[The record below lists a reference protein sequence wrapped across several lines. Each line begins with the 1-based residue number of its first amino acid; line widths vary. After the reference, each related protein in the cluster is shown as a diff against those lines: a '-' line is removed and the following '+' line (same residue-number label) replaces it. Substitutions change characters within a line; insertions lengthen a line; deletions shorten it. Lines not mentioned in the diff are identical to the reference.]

1 MCLIM
6 KKLFTLGLI
15 ALTTLTL
22 ASCTNKRDTGEQSTQ
37 NNTSNVQK
45 SKEMTVADIAY
56 SKKPILAFSVYANH
70 LAYNEV
76 PNEIYVFQK
85 GKVRSYRIYTDEDS
99 EKKFQFKSLLKLSDE
114 EIIAKVK
121 KQNEKY
127 IKNEKKHIEDEVA
140 RYSSYK
146 TAKEFTDKAGYNSI
160 ADNNSEDG
168 DEGPVYD
175 SLSSETKQELEQA
188 FNENYKPNL
197 EILNEI
203 VPNIELIEK
212 PYRESK
218 IDKILATADST
229 GNTTVF
235 EEIKLSGKEKR
246 YQYGNLSN
254 ISSFLNNNDLLM
266 SKLNKE
272 ELKKQYTVINDSY
285 SLGIDFYPI
294 GTHEFTILDTKL
306 KGYAEDKK
314 NERYILFRVDKN
326 SNINYVLDKVS
337 DDRIKLDD

>member
-1 MCLIM
+1 M
-6 KKLFTLGLI
+6 KKFFKLGLV
-15 ALTTLTL
+15 ALTVLTL
-22 ASCTNKRDTGEQSTQ
+22 ASCAKKEESSGSPSE
-37 NNTSNVQK
+37 NNTSVTK
-45 SKEMTVADIAY
+45 SKDVSVADIAN

-76 PNEIYVFQK
+76 PNGIYVFQK
-85 GKVRSYRIYTDEDS
+85 GKVQSYRIYTDEDS

-121 KQNEKY
+121 KQNENY
-127 IKNEKKHIEDEVA
+127 IKNEKKHIEDKLA

-146 TAKEFTDKAGYNSI
+146 TAQELTDKAGYNSI
-160 ADNNSEDG
+160 ADNNVDG
-168 DEGPVYD
+168 DEAPAYD
-175 SLSSETKQELEQA
+175 SLSPETKQELEQA

-197 EILNEI
+197 EILKEI

-218 IDKILATADST
+218 IDKILVTADST
-229 GNTTVF
+229 GNNTVF
-235 EEIKLSGKEKR
+235 EKIKINGKEKR
-246 YQYGNLSN
+246 YKYGNLSELDAR
-254 ISSFLNNNDLLM
+254 LNNDDLLM

-272 ELKKQYTVINDSY
+272 QLKEQYTVINESY
-285 SLGIDFYPI
+285 SLGIDFYSI
-294 GTHEFTILDTKL
+294 GAHEFTILDTKL

-314 NERYILFRVDKN
+314 FKQFILFRVDNN

-337 DDRIKLDD
+337 DDRVELDD

>member
-1 MCLIM
+1 M
-6 KKLFTLGLI
+6 KKFFKLGLVV
-15 ALTTLTL
+15 LTVLTL
-22 ASCTNKRDTGEQSTQ
+22 ASCAKKEESSGSPSE
-37 NNTSNVQK
+37 NNTSVTK
-45 SKEMTVADIAY
+45 SKDVSVADIAN

-76 PNEIYVFQK
+76 PSGIYVFQK
-85 GKVRSYRIYTDEDS
+85 GKVRSYRIHTDDDS

-127 IKNEKKHIEDEVA
+127 IKDEKKLIEDKLA

-146 TAKEFTDKAGYNSI
+146 TAKEFTDKAGFNSI
-160 ADNNSEDG
+160 ADNRSEDDDKG
-168 DEGPVYD
+168 DEVPVYD
-175 SLSSETKQELEQA
+175 SLSPETKQALEQA
-188 FNENYKPNL
+188 FSENYKPNL

-218 IDKILATADST
+218 IDKISVKADST
-229 GNTTVF
+229 GNNTIS
-235 EEIKLSGKEKR
+235 EEIEIKGKEKR
-246 YQYGNLSN
+246 YKYSDLANLDKL
-254 ISSFLNNNDLLM
+254 LNNDDLLM
-266 SKLNKE
+266 TKLNKE
-272 ELKKQYTVINDSY
+272 DLKEQYTVINESY
-285 SLGIDFYPI
+285 SSGIDFYPI
-294 GTHEFTILDTKL
+294 GAHEFTILDTKL

-314 NERYILFRVDKN
+314 FKQFILFRVDNN

-337 DDRIKLDD
+337 DDRVELND